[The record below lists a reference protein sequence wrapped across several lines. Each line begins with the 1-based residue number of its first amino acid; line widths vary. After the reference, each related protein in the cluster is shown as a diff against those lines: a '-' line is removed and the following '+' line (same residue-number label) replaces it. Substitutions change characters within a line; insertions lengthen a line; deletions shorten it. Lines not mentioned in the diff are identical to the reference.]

1 MFEKI
6 DAIDERFSKW
16 VRMDHGQSPW
26 WKLVTFFAHS
36 GDSWFWLAGLILLGI
51 FSFQWRSLAIFLIF
65 GIIGLA
71 AVVLLI
77 KFTVRRSRPPGKWGA
92 IYRNT
97 DPHSFPSGHAARA
110 SMLAVIAVL
119 IGPVWAAIG
128 MVAWAVLV
136 SLSRVMT
143 GMHYLSDILAGI
155 VLGIVAG
162 QFVVLIRPF
171 LMALLPAI
179 F

>member
-1 MFEKI
+1 MFEKF
-6 DAIDERFSKW
+6 DAIDIKFSKW
-16 VRMDHGQSPW
+16 VRMDHGESSW

-36 GDSWFWLAGLILLGI
+36 GDSWFWLAGLILVGV
-51 FSFQWRSLAIFLIF
+51 FSAAWRSLASFLIF
-65 GIIGLA
+65 AILGLA
-71 AVVLLI
+71 AVVMLI
-77 KFTVRRSRPPGKWGA
+77 KFTVRRSRPPGEWGA

-119 IGPVWAAIG
+119 IGPIWAAIA
-128 MVAWAVLV
+128 MVLWAILV

-155 VLGIVAG
+155 LLGIVAG
-162 QFVVLIRPF
+162 QFAVLIRPV
-171 LMALLPAI
+171 LTALLPAI